1 MRLRTF
7 TLKSIAGKTGR
18 LAGLFFSKS
27 TQNDVITAWFGA
39 LCFFLST
46 IEYMIPKPLPFL
58 RLGLANI
65 PMLLVIDILPFPAYC
80 LLILL
85 KILGQGLI
93 GGTLFSYIFIFSAAG
108 SISSALAM
116 LFLKKVL
123 RSHISWIGVSVAG
136 AFTSNFA
143 QLFLARYYIF
153 GESAWVIMPV
163 FVAVG
168 TITGVLLGIFAN
180 RFAKKSAWYADLRKG
195 NIALIV
201 PGARKAGMDGMT
213 GQGATEQST
222 KAAANHPF
230 RLACGLILI
239 ITLLFVDNLIVQCL
253 IVLMSVILV
262 LSDSST
268 IKLLPAVIMSASI
281 ILFNLFVPFG
291 KVLAEPFGLP
301 ITEGA
306 LLLGIKKALI
316 IEGMVFISR
325 WMLKDGLKLPGKI
338 GTLVS
343 QAFDILGSL
352 SANRK
357 KLDPK
362 NLIHS
367 IDEIMYGRG

>member
-1 MRLRTF
+1 MKNT
-7 TLKSIAGKTGR
+7 K
-18 LAGLFFSKS
+18 
-27 TQNDVITAWFGA
+27 NDIITAWFGA

-65 PMLLVIDILPFPAYC
+65 PILLAIDILPFPAYC
-80 LLILL
+80 ILVLL

-93 GGTLFSYIFIFSAAG
+93 GGTLFSYIFVFSAAG

-116 LFLKKVL
+116 LVLKKIF

-153 GESAWVIMPV
+153 GESAWVIMPL

-168 TITGVLLGIFAN
+168 TITGTLLGIFAN
-180 RFAKKSAWYADLRKG
+180 SFAKKSEWYADVQKG
-195 NIALIV
+195 NIALI
-201 PGARKAGMDGMT
+201 
-213 GQGATEQST
+213 EQETDTTAAKT
-222 KAAANHPF
+222 KNPYRMIF
-230 RLACGLILI
+230 GLILI
-239 ITLLFVDNLIVQCL
+239 LMLLFADNLIAQGL
-253 IVLMSVILV
+253 IVLLSVILII
-262 LSDSST
+262 SDSSK
-268 IKLLPAVIMSASI
+268 IKPLPAIIMSASI
-281 ILFNLFVPFG
+281 ILFNLVVPFG

-306 LLLGIKKALI
+306 ILLGIKKALI
-316 IEGMVFISR
+316 IEGMVYISR
-325 WMLKDGLKLPGKI
+325 WMLKAGLKIPGKI

-343 QAFDILGSL
+343 QAFDILSSL
-352 SANRK
+352 SASRK
-357 KLDPK
+357 KIDPK